1 MRFSTCGR
9 TFGPSLGSRRFGLSG
24 ILLMLVLGA
33 NAGCSSLPPNLASA
47 GRLQIDRVDSNN
59 AMIGQVHVGAVADGV
74 RVSGSLRKTFLRR
87 GRIPGHLHI
96 EMRAADGTVLETRVT
111 RYHRRFAKSG
121 RAYFAQ
127 TLAVRP
133 DDVRTVR
140 LVHHG
145 LGDRHG

>member
-1 MRFSTCGR
+1 MRYLTCGR
-9 TFGPSLGSRRFGLSG
+9 AFGPNLGHRRLALRGVS
-24 ILLMLVLGA
+24 LMLVLWA
-33 NAGCSSLPPNLASA
+33 VAGCSSLPPNIASA

-59 AMIGQVHVGAVADGV
+59 AIIGQVHVGAVADGV

-96 EMRAADGTVLETRVT
+96 EMRAADGKVLETRVT

-133 DDVRTVR
+133 DAVRTVR
-140 LVHHG
+140 LVHHRP
-145 LGDRHG
+145 GDRHS

>member
-1 MRFSTCGR
+1 MRLSTCGR
-9 TFGPSLGSRRFGLSG
+9 AFGPNLGNHQLGLRVVS
-24 ILLMLVLGA
+24 LMLVMWA
-33 NAGCSSLPPNLASA
+33 VAGCSSLPPDLASA

-59 AMIGQVHVGAVADGV
+59 AIIGQVHVGAVADGV
-74 RVSGSLRKTFLRR
+74 RVSGSLQKKFLRH

-96 EMRAADGTVLETRVT
+96 EMRAADGTVLETSVT

-133 DDVRTVR
+133 DAVRTVR
-140 LVHHG
+140 LVHHRP
-145 LGDRHG
+145 GDRHS

>member
-1 MRFSTCGR
+1 MSHLTCGR
-9 TFGPSLGSRRFGLSG
+9 RFGPNLGYCRWALRGFS
-24 ILLMLVLGA
+24 LMLVSWA
-33 NAGCSSLPPNLASA
+33 VAGCSSLPPNLASD
-47 GRLQIDRVDSNN
+47 GNMQIDRVDSNN
-59 AMIGQVHVGAVADGV
+59 AIIGQVHVGAVADGV
-74 RVSGSLRKTFLRR
+74 RVAGSLRKTFLRR

-96 EMRAADGTVLETRVT
+96 EMRAADGTVLATRAT

-133 DDVRTVR
+133 DFVRTVR

>member
-1 MRFSTCGR
+1 
-9 TFGPSLGSRRFGLSG
+9 
-24 ILLMLVLGA
+24 MLVLGA
-33 NAGCSSLPPNLASA
+33 IAGCSSLPPNLASA
-47 GRLQIDRVDSNN
+47 GRLQIERVDSNN
-59 AMIGQVHVGAVADGV
+59 AIIGQVHVGAVADGV

-96 EMRAADGTVLETRVT
+96 EMRAADGAVLETRVT
-111 RYHRRFAKSG
+111 RYHRHSAKSG
-121 RAYFAQ
+121 RAYFVQ